1 MAIAAYKSL
10 SDEQMKLVGYS
21 HDAEGLI
28 ACLASETIED
38 ERFDTTP
45 EEFERLASYIRSHY

>member
-1 MAIAAYKSL
+1 
-10 SDEQMKLVGYS
+10 MKQLGYS

-38 ERFDTTP
+38 KRYEATP
-45 EEFERLASYIRSHY
+45 EEFEQLASYIRSHY

>member
-1 MAIAAYKSL
+1 
-10 SDEQMKLVGYS
+10 MKQLGYS

-28 ACLASETIED
+28 ACLAAETIED
-38 ERFDTTP
+38 KRFDTTP

>member
-10 SDEQMKLVGYS
+10 SDEQMKQLGYS

-28 ACLASETIED
+28 ACLAAETIED
-38 ERFDTTP
+38 KRFDTTP
-45 EEFERLASYIRSHY
+45 EEFERLAGSIRSHY